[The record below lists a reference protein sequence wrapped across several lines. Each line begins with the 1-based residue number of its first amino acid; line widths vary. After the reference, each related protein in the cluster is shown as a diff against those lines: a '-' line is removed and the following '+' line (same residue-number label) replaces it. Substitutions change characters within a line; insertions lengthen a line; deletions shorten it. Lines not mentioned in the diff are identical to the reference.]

1 MHTGKSAAEQA
12 AEMEAATEMEAED
25 AVLSA
30 TEQVK
35 YDVEPA
41 EAAVLITGQVRDIEP
56 VITVMEAG
64 KKHVLPVAEMV
75 ICKGQTGGASDWQQC
90 RGSVQ
95 RRDDCAVI

>member
-35 YDVEPA
+35 YAVEPA

-75 ICKGQTGGASDWQQC
+75 ICKGQTGGVSDWQLC

>member
-1 MHTGKSAAEQA
+1 MHTGKSAAEQT

-35 YDVEPA
+35 YAVEPA
-41 EAAVLITGQVRDIEP
+41 
-56 VITVMEAG
+56 ITVMEAG

-75 ICKGQTGGASDWQQC
+75 ICKGQTGGASDWQLC

>member
-35 YDVEPA
+35 YAVEPA
-41 EAAVLITGQVRDIEP
+41 
-56 VITVMEAG
+56 ITVMEAG

-75 ICKGQTGGASDWQQC
+75 ICKGQTGGVSDWQLC

>member
-35 YDVEPA
+35 YAVEPA

-75 ICKGQTGGASDWQQC
+75 ICKGQTGGASDRQLC
-90 RGSVQ
+90 RGGVQ
-95 RRDDCAVI
+95 RRADCATV

>member
-35 YDVEPA
+35 YAVEPA

-75 ICKGQTGGASDWQQC
+75 ICKGQTGGASDWQLC

>member
-1 MHTGKSAAEQA
+1 
-12 AEMEAATEMEAED
+12 MEAED

-35 YDVEPA
+35 YAVEPA
-41 EAAVLITGQVRDIEP
+41 M
-56 VITVMEAG
+56 TVMEAG

-75 ICKGQTGGASDWQQC
+75 ICKGQTGGASDWQLC

>member
-1 MHTGKSAAEQA
+1 
-12 AEMEAATEMEAED
+12 MEAATEMEAED

-35 YDVEPA
+35 YAVEPA

-56 VITVMEAG
+56 VITVMKAG

-75 ICKGQTGGASDWQQC
+75 ICKGQTGGASDWQLC

>member
-12 AEMEAATEMEAED
+12 VEMEAED

-35 YDVEPA
+35 YAVEPA
-41 EAAVLITGQVRDIEP
+41 M
-56 VITVMEAG
+56 TVMEAG

-75 ICKGQTGGASDWQQC
+75 ICKGQTGGASDWQLC